1 MSGYMNITWKDS
13 VLALKS
19 WLMFYARVY
28 LIQVFSAYLHKNTND
43 IQI

>member
-1 MSGYMNITWKDS
+1 MTEYSQEDS

-28 LIQVFSAYLHKNTND
+28 LIHLSPAYLHKNT
-43 IQI
+43 